1 MEHMNDEEFLNLK
14 PGDYVRVR
22 PLTDMQNDKD
32 ATIVDS
38 KAIYFRGNYCGF
50 NISEMSKYCE
60 KEVKVEGNVFSD
72 RVQALGA
79 DGGSWYY
86 TKYMLYPIDSSI
98 PIVIDE
104 NLFDMLL

>member
-1 MEHMNDEEFLNLK
+1 
-14 PGDYVRVR
+14 
-22 PLTDMQNDKD
+22 
-32 ATIVDS
+32 
-38 KAIYFRGNYCGF
+38 
-50 NISEMSKYCE
+50 MSKYCE

-72 RVQALGA
+72 HVRALGD
-79 DGGSWYY
+79 DGGGWYY